1 MSEFDLDI
9 RITEGPQ
16 GAAEPAQLTEVGP
29 CTYTCWTFCVC
40 TYVNCPRPSDDCTEV
55 TCASECATCWLG
67 VRGAGPQC
75 I

>member
-16 GAAEPAQLTEVGP
+16 GAVEPAGSIGTGPGSPGCLTRFTWWE
-29 CTYTCWTFCVC
+29 CSTACSW
-40 TYVNCPRPSDDCTEV
+40 DCTEQ
-55 TCASECATCWLG
+55 TCASECATCWPG